1 MKDAIQ
7 NFSGADY
14 IDGACLTYENAKR
27 HITTSNLL
35 SAQGLYGIAI
45 SHIILGAEEYIKALI
60 LLNLSGDSEFIN
72 DSEKVE
78 LFKNHK
84 FKHNNI
90 KEFLKSLSDTAVEK
104 YDAEMFDRLIN
115 YTDPDSKYSMDGFYI
130 SRVFDITSL
139 TENDAAKLIKWLV
152 KANDLKNNG
161 FYINLDENW
170 ESPERFNADDYK
182 EANALITVL
191 QNAIDPI
198 FTLPMTDENLINY
211 LNSRDII

>member
-27 HITTSNLL
+27 HILASNLL
-35 SAQGLYGIAI
+35 SDQGLYGIAI

-60 LLNLSGDSEFIN
+60 LLNLSGDSDFIN

-90 KEFLKSLSDTAVEK
+90 KEFLKSLSDYAVDK
-104 YDAEMFDRLIN
+104 YDEEMFDRLIN
-115 YTDPDSKYSMDGFYI
+115 YIAPDSKYSIDGFYI
-130 SRVFDITSL
+130 SKVFNFTSL
-139 TENDAAKLIKWLV
+139 TDNYVTKLTKWLT

-161 FYINLDENW
+161 FYINLDDSW
-170 ESPERFNADDYK
+170 ESPERFNVSDYK
-182 EANALITVL
+182 EANDLITVL

-198 FTLPMTDENLINY
+198 FTLPMSDENLINY